1 MTTKLTAL
9 EVQHRLRRRLLE
21 VRAMYR
27 YLDNPRFEE
36 ALAAAEDKD
45 VTALELIL
53 KSDNA
58 KALRVWVKQ
67 TLNQPLHLKGIRELK
82 DIARDKM
89 IPKYSRL
96 SRDQLIKALEKHNEA
111 SMGERQLSPDGS
123 SPPSAPSGNP

>member
-1 MTTKLTAL
+1 MTTTLL

-21 VRAMYR
+21 IRAMYR
-27 YLDNPRFEE
+27 YLENPRFEE
-36 ALAAAEDKD
+36 ALAAAEAKD
-45 VTALELIL
+45 LSALDLIL

-58 KALRVWVKQ
+58 KALRVWVKK

-96 SRDQLIKALEKHNEA
+96 SRDQLIKALEKHNAA
-111 SMGERQLSPDGS
+111 SLERGQQSSDGS

>member
-1 MTTKLTAL
+1 MTKMTVL

-21 VRAMYR
+21 IRAMYR
-27 YLDNPRFEE
+27 FLDNPRFE
-36 ALAAAEDKD
+36 D
-45 VTALELIL
+45 ALEAALPEHLAKLDTIL
-53 KSDNA
+53 KSDDA
-58 KALRVWVKQ
+58 KALRLWVKA

-96 SRDQLIKALEKHNEA
+96 SRDQLIRALEKHNAA
-111 SMGERQLSPDGS
+111 SMGECQQSSDGG